1 MNQIHLL
8 PAIILSPFVGAF
20 LLLFVPEGR
29 RGVIRSI
36 ALLASILSLG
46 LTLAAMI
53 LYDRGVGGMQF
64 VERIT
69 WVESLGIHLDFGADG
84 LSLPLV
90 LLTSIILFA
99 GVFVTWR
106 LETRSREFF
115 IYTLVLVGGVFG
127 VFLSM
132 DLLVLFMF
140 IEIAVIPKYILISV
154 WGSTRKEYA
163 AMKYTMYLLSGSA
176 LALIAILAIYAYAH
190 NPAHGVGAWTF
201 DLASL
206 SAIHFDA
213 GFQKLV
219 FFLLL
224 AGFGV
229 LVPLFPLH
237 RWTPDGHSAA
247 PTAVSML
254 LAGVIMKLGGYAL
267 IRVGIGLFPEG
278 AAFWAPT
285 IAVLAAVNAVY
296 IAFVAMV
303 QKDLKFVV
311 ANSSISHMGFVLI
324 GIASLTSASID
335 GAVAQMFAH
344 GIMAALF
351 FAIVGLVYDKA
362 HTRVIDDFGGL
373 AHQMPRVAAA
383 FLIAGLASLGLP
395 GMFNFVAEFTVFS
408 GGIQAF
414 PVTTVISIFAVV
426 LTAIYVL
433 WVFQRM
439 FFGPRNPKWDHLKD
453 ARGVELVPIV
463 VLAAVLIGFGLYP
476 RAIMDMITGGI
487 LPFAQRVAAVQ
498 VGGAY

>member
-1 MNQIHLL
+1 MSAFPLL
-8 PAIILSPFVGAF
+8 PAILLSPFAGALI
-20 LLLFVPEGR
+20 LLLVPEGR
-29 RGVIRSI
+29 RGLIRGV
-36 ALLASILSLG
+36 ALLSSAAALILSL
-46 LTLAAMI
+46 AAMA
-53 LYDRGVGGMQF
+53 LYDRAAGGMQL
-64 VERIT
+64 VVRLP
-69 WVESLGIHLDFGADG
+69 WVESFGLHFDFGVDG

-99 GVFVTWR
+99 GVFVTWK
-106 LETRSREFF
+106 LETRSKEFF

-127 VFLSM
+127 VFMSM

-140 IEIAVIPKYILISV
+140 IEVAVIPKYVLISV

-163 AMKYTMYLLSGSA
+163 AMKYTMYLLAGSA
-176 LALIAILAIYAYAH
+176 VALVAIIAIFVYAH
-190 NPAHGVGAWTF
+190 DPSHGLGAWSF
-201 DLASL
+201 DLKTLATVQ
-206 SAIHFDA
+206 FDPA
-213 GFQKLV
+213 FQKFA

-229 LVPLFPLH
+229 LIPLFPLH

-247 PTAVSML
+247 PTAISML

-267 IRVGIGLFPEG
+267 IRVGIGLFPAG
-278 AAFWAPT
+278 AAFWAPL
-285 IAVLAAVNAVY
+285 IAVLAAINALY

-324 GIASLTSASID
+324 GIASLNAASID

-351 FAIVGLVYDKA
+351 FAVVGLVYDKA
-362 HTRVIDDFGGL
+362 HTRAIDELGGL

-395 GMFNFVAEFTVFS
+395 GMFNFVAEFAVFT
-408 GGIQAF
+408 GAMQVF
-414 PVTTVISIFAVV
+414 PLMSVLAIASIV

-433 WVFQRM
+433 LVFQRV

-453 ARGVELVPIV
+453 ARGVEMVPIV
-463 VLAAVLIGFGLYP
+463 ILAAVLIGLGLYP
-476 RAIMDMITGGI
+476 RAIMDTITGGI
-487 LPFAQRVAAVQ
+487 VPFAEKIAALQ
-498 VGGAY
+498 IGGGL